1 MASSTTAPSGAGEVA
16 GAAGQQQQGT
26 SQVGAAASAPVE
38 LSDLSTRQ
46 PAQSSTQEQSLSPSI
61 EEKFPAQ
68 PQADNQ
74 IQSSATQTSF
84 AEDAPALVTRKETE
98 AIGPATDGPTIQ
110 LDPSAGP
117 AVMITLLLPT
127 GARHPFK
134 IDEKYLKRRNVTV
147 EDMNPLNISVYTMKE
162 LIWRDWREGRIP
174 FRLQQLT
181 IANSIYR
188 MGAAADFTELHPS
201 HLLRVNA

>member
-1 MASSTTAPSGAGEVA
+1 MASSTTASAGAGEVE

-46 PAQSSTQEQSLSPSI
+46 HAQSSTQEQSQSTLGG
-61 EEKFPAQ
+61 EKSAAQ
-68 PQADNQ
+68 LQADNQ

-84 AEDAPALVTRKETE
+84 AEDAPAPVTRKESE
-98 AIGPATDGPTIQ
+98 AIGPASDTPIVQ

-134 IDEKYLKRRNVTV
+134 LDEKYLKKRNVAV

-162 LIWRDWREGRIP
+162 LIWRDWRDGEI
-174 FRLQQLT
+174 L
-181 IANSIYR
+181 S
-188 MGAAADFTELHPS
+188 
-201 HLLRVNA
+201 LLAMREYG